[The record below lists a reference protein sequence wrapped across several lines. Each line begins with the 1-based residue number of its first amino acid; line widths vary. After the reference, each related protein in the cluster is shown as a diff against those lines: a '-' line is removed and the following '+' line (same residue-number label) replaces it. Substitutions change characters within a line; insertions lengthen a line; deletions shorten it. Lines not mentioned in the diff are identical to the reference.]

1 VYIINDVLHHIARK
15 SVQDLHKAVQ
25 EVVVPIFLNAMKG
38 ETGDGL
44 KKLTKVLSIWDTNN
58 FLDSS
63 IMQVNQC

>member
-1 VYIINDVLHHIARK
+1 MYIINDVLHHIARK